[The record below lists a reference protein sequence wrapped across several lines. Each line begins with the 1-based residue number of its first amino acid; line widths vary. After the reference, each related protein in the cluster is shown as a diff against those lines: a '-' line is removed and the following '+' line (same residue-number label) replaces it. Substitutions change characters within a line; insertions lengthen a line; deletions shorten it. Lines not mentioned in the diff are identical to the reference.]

1 MGDEMKRAKQAAR
14 QYKVSSKEASSMI
27 LRYIRQKIAAQI
39 KAVASIILYLLLFQT
54 IVLGIPITQASVI
67 ALGMAMVI
75 LGLSFFMEGLLLG
88 IMPMGEEIGIR
99 LPQKTGTGA
108 ILIIAFILGVGATLA
123 EPAIGVLKAAGSSVS
138 AWQAPLLF
146 LFLNKHSAHLV
157 AAVGF
162 GVGFALILGMFRFLK
177 GHSLKPY
184 IYVLISLLLAL
195 SLYAYLDPNLRHL
208 MGLAW
213 DCGGVTTGPVTVPLV
228 LALGIGISHV
238 ANKGGDNTE
247 GGFGIVTLASLVPV
261 IAVLILGI
269 FYSFK
274 VPAPMPDT
282 QFFARENPSHLYLFE
297 DEQAMRDYA
306 IGNASYAAQLQ
317 LFGNSDA
324 SLATYVSELGRN
336 AEHVHNVFGSQQ
348 AFRAWLLLNG
358 TESMKDEFRD
368 VLTSR
373 SEDGVL
379 PNLPKPDIRDF
390 IRRNVVNASRA
401 IIPLSIFLLIVLYIV
416 LRERLGRPDEVLL
429 GLAFAV
435 IGMAIF
441 SGGIELGLSKLGDQ
455 VGSNLPVSFATME
468 VTDGQEVIR
477 NFDAS
482 TVYTALRPDGSKHQF
497 FYYEDAGKIQTVPY
511 TPENHDPLLNLY
523 RYIPTRGP
531 LFGRHPY
538 SMAGILVVLI
548 FAFIMGYSATL
559 AEPALNA
566 LGITVE
572 DLTVGA
578 FKKSQLILSVAI
590 GVGAGITLGVA
601 KIIWNLPLLWLLGP
615 LYLILLIFTRFSSED
630 FVNIGWDSAGVT
642 TGPIT
647 VPLVLSMGLGIGS
660 QVGVAEGFGILS
672 LASACP
678 IISVLGM
685 GLYVNYKRRMFL
697 KEYEPDTFE
706 ITPEEMN
713 R

>member
-1 MGDEMKRAKQAAR
+1 MKRAKQAAR
-14 QYKVSSKEASSMI
+14 QYKVSGKEASSMI
-27 LRYIRQKIAAQI
+27 LRYIRKKITEQI

-54 IVLGIPITQASVI
+54 IVLGTPITQASVI
-67 ALGMAMVI
+67 ALGVAMVI

-99 LPQKTGTGA
+99 LPQKTGIRT
-108 ILIIAFILGVGATLA
+108 ILIIAFILGVGATFA
-123 EPAIGVLKAAGSSVS
+123 EPAIGILKAAGSSVS

-146 LFLNKHSAHLV
+146 LLLNKYSAHLV

-162 GVGFALILGMFRFLK
+162 GVGIALILGMFRFLK

-208 MGLAW
+208 LGLAW

-247 GGFGIVTLASLVPV
+247 GGFGVVTMASLVPV
-261 IAVLILGI
+261 IAVLALGI
-269 FYSFK
+269 FFSFK
-274 VPAPMPDT
+274 VPPPMPDA
-282 QFFARENPSHLYLFE
+282 QFFSPDNPSNLYLFE

-306 IGNASYAAQLQ
+306 IGNAGHKAQLQ
-317 LFGNSDA
+317 LFANSEA
-324 SLATYVSELGRN
+324 KLSGYVAELGRN
-336 AEHVHNVFGSQQ
+336 PARVRSVFGSQQ
-348 AFRAWLLLNG
+348 AFRAWLMLNG
-358 TESMKDEFRD
+358 TNALKDEYHD
-368 VLTSR
+368 LLSTNSG
-373 SEDGVL
+373 DGTL
-379 PNLPKPDIRDF
+379 PELPKGDIRSF

-401 IIPLSIFLLIVLYIV
+401 IIPLSIFLLIVLYAV

-429 GLAFAV
+429 GLTFAV

-441 SGGIELGLSKLGDQ
+441 SGGIELGLSKIGDQ
-455 VGSNLPVSFATME
+455 VGSNLPVSFASME
-468 VTDGQEVIR
+468 FPERQELVR
-477 NFDAS
+477 DFDES
-482 TVYTALRPDGSKHQF
+482 MINSALSPDGSRQRF
-497 FYYEDAGKIQTVPY
+497 FYYEDSGKIITVPY
-511 TPENHDPLLNLY
+511 APENHDSAQKLY

-531 LFGRHPY
+531 LFGQHPY
-538 SMAGILVVLI
+538 SMAGILVVLL

-566 LGITVE
+566 LGLTVE

-578 FKKSQLILSVAI
+578 FRKSQLILSVAV
-590 GVGAGITLGVA
+590 GVGAGMTLGVA
-601 KIIWNLPLLWLLGP
+601 KIIWNLPLFWLLGP
-615 LYLILLIFTRFSSED
+615 LYVLLLVFTRFSTEE

-660 QVGVAEGFGILS
+660 QVGVVEGFGILS

-685 GLYVNYKRRMFL
+685 GLYVNHKRRVYMQ
-697 KEYEPDTFE
+697 EYEPETYE
-706 ITPEEMN
+706 IKPEELSL
-713 R
+713 